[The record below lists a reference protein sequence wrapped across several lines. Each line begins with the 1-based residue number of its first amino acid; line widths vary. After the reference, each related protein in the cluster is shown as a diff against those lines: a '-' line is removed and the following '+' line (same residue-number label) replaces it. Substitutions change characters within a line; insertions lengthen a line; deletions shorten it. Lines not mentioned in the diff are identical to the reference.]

1 MKGRVT
7 VFGKSEDI
15 LAMSSDM
22 NLLEFSDEKDASND
36 PRAVFAVRKQS
47 LTDQSLTEG
56 TLKPFFVYDTTCLMD
71 IIMHSILLLS

>member
-1 MKGRVT
+1 MT

-56 TLKPFFVYDTTCLMD
+56 TLKKK
-71 IIMHSILLLS
+71 ILCMIPLVSWTYAFNIL